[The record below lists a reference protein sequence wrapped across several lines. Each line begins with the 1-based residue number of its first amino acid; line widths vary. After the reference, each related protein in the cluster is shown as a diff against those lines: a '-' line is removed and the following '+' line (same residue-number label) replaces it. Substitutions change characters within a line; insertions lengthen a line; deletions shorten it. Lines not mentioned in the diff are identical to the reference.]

1 MKTTYLVTGRTVF
14 GRRFHIASENK
25 AYLMGIN
32 IYRGS
37 FWIVRG
43 KYRKLSHRVW
53 N

>member
-1 MKTTYLVTGRTVF
+1 MRVRMAGCQRMKTTYLVTGRTVF

-37 FWIVRG
+37 F
-43 KYRKLSHRVW
+43 
-53 N
+53 